1 MYVGLRE
8 ELKLAAS
15 DSNTVITG
23 TVRLYLSSSLGILQ
37 FTRALPQIN
46 ILDIFLYTS
55 GPT

>member
-1 MYVGLRE
+1 MYTVQSMYVGLRE

-37 FTRALPQIN
+37 FTRALP
-46 ILDIFLYTS
+46 
-55 GPT
+55 